1 MRAKLPY
8 SHIRGSHNPVSGF
21 APHETL
27 LAQVGVHIA
36 DVSHFVRHDS
46 LLDLEARARGTTV
59 YLVDR
64 RFDMLPKLLA
74 EDLCSLVG
82 GQDRLAVSV
91 VWHVD
96 PSGPSIVGR
105 PWFGR
110 TVIHNRHQLSY
121 PQVRAGDENCTGDGR
136 CVLAESRTRL
146 LARGSLETGISAGK
160 FCLTLKLEGQGQ
172 SLIPLHLRCSSRL
185 LSWPPKRTH
194 ERFSTRPL
202 NPIRENVRL

>member
-1 MRAKLPY
+1 M
-8 SHIRGSHNPVSGF
+8 
-21 APHETL
+21 
-27 LAQVGVHIA
+27 GVHIA

-46 LLDLEARARGTTV
+46 LLDLEARARSTTV

-110 TVIHNRHQLSY
+110 TVIHNRQQLSY
-121 PQVRAGDENCTGDGR
+121 PQVRRGTKAVRRVMVSGHVESETHTAFVGCSKQDG
-136 CVLAESRTRL
+136 
-146 LARGSLETGISAGK
+146 
-160 FCLTLKLEGQGQ
+160 F
-172 SLIPLHLRCSSRL
+172 
-185 LSWPPKRTH
+185 
-194 ERFSTRPL
+194 
-202 NPIRENVRL
+202 